1 MDTTTFVFCFLS
13 NNLTTVA
20 IISHLIFGLA
30 KTISIMIVDFP
41 RIAEK
46 GAKFGALKDIQ
57 LLLSRISYTEIAR
70 SSIDLDQTDQTVRP
84 ERTVFVK

>member
-30 KTISIMIVDFP
+30 KKISIMIVDFP

-57 LLLSRISYTEIAR
+57 LLSRLSYTEIAR
-70 SSIDLDQTDQTVRP
+70 SSIYLDQTDQTVRP